1 MTICRK
7 TTRLLLLV
15 LIPLLGL
22 SACRPKEVDLPFET
36 IEQGDWGNAGYA
48 YEAHRPTLMVITRAT
63 EVMEL
68 DDWITLDAQTQLQ
81 ALDYDAYFAV
91 VVFQGWKATT
101 GYKVQV
107 DHIALSGNVI
117 NVHAQFLE
125 PKPEEEKA
133 PEATSPYHLVTVQR
147 AKTWDQDITFNLVV
161 DEVVV
166 VSLSRH
172 VP

>member
-1 MTICRK
+1 MIICRK

-22 SACRPKEVDLPFET
+22 SACRPKEIDLPFET
-36 IEQGDWGNAGYA
+36 IAQGDWGNAGYA
-48 YEAHRPTLMVITRAT
+48 YEAHEATLIVITQAT
-63 EVMEL
+63 EAMEL
-68 DDWITLDAQTQLQ
+68 DNWVTLDTQTQLQ
-81 ALDYDAYFAV
+81 ALDYDAYFAIA
-91 VVFQGWKATT
+91 VFQGWKATT
-101 GYKVQV
+101 GYKVQI
-107 DHIALSGNVI
+107 DRIALLGNVI

-133 PEATSPYHLVTVQR
+133 PEATSPYHLVRVQR
-147 AKTWDQDITFNLVV
+147 AETWDQDITFNLVM

-166 VSLSRH
+166 ASLSRH